1 MNVRLLSD
9 RDMQV
14 IQAYN
19 VVSKAGKG
27 PRRVTYV
34 IGKDGIIN
42 RAYPKVKAEL
52 HPRQLL
58 EDLLP
63 QSQALYDITKQ
74 IQAIQ
79 QQALQQYQQQYQLQ
93 MAAGLNPA
101 TFMQMQM
108 NPFLLAQT
116 GQAILNTA
124 GPVDGEHIDP
134 QQQVQHEEEQQQQ
147 AQQ

>member
-1 MNVRLLSD
+1 
-9 RDMQV
+9 MQV

-63 QSQALYDITKQ
+63 AQSQALYDITKQ

-101 TFMQMQM
+101 TAFMQMQM

-116 GQAILNTA
+116 GQAIMNSSGA
-124 GPVDGEHIDP
+124 EEHADQHQH
-134 QQQVQHEEEQQQQ
+134 QQQPHNEEEQQVHQ
-147 AQQ
+147 